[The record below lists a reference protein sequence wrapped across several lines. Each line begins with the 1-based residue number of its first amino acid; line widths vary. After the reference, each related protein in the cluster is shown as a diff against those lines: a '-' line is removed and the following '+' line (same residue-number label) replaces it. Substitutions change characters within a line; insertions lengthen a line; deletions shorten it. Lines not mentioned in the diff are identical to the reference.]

1 MAYRIA
7 FSPAVRRQIGNLP
20 GHINAIA
27 KQEIANLSDDPRPTR
42 SKELAG
48 HPTYYR
54 MWLGAD
60 YRLVW
65 HVVEDERLVEIEYVG
80 FKVPALYEEL
90 GLGRPE

>member
-7 FSPAVRRQIGNLP
+7 FSAAVRRQIGTLP
-20 GHINAIA
+20 GHIKAVA

-48 HPTYYR
+48 HPNYYR

-80 FKVPALYEEL
+80 FKVPTLYEQL